1 MKRLT
6 KTELEL
12 IAERIANKVQKSH
25 KEAQELQD
33 TISDRNNK
41 QRAEDVLSS
50 LAKLSED
57 TKNILNEFI
66 FKGSLQKI
74 TLDDILKSMRVP
86 QTKYKRKISY
96 RFVKDIYEE
105 LVLAQIESEDLNSLI
120 NKVTRQFLT

>member
-12 IAERIANKVQKSH
+12 IAERIANKVQASR
-25 KEAQELQD
+25 KEAQDLQD

-57 TKNILNEFI
+57 TKNVLQSFTYKNTIKQITLEHILN
-66 FKGSLQKI
+66 
-74 TLDDILKSMRVP
+74 SMRVP
-86 QTKYKRKISY
+86 QTKYKQERVY
-96 RFVKDIYEE
+96 VRDIYQE